1 MLTILLLL
9 FNTISYVYPKHIPH
23 PDMEDLKHVYPE
35 MRDLTFW
42 NDFQD
47 MHAHHHFLNNLVR
60 DSRGLAKLEVIGKSF
75 EGMPLR
81 VLKICGERCGD
92 KPVIWVDGGIHGREW
107 TSPAAVTF
115 LAKNLIHNPR
125 YWELR
130 YEFDWLIMPVLNPD
144 GYLWSHKVNRQW
156 RKNRRR
162 DKSNAKCKD
171 KVGDAN
177 GPGVDL
183 NRNWNWLPHEEH
195 ERGVCDSGYPGPHGF
210 SEPETKAVRDYLMKF
225 KGKIAIYNSVHTAGQ
240 KFVIPWGHTDEKWE
254 HDWAVRAVL
263 RAGIDAMGPV
273 GKQWKMGNVREMY
286 GMLVVG
292 GSVNWAAAKLKAKF
306 PFVTELVDKEKYK
319 RDVPKELLLNEVT
332 TFVKFMK
339 AAAEQA
345 LRLIADETMPSDPF
359 PGK

>member
-1 MLTILLLL
+1 MLTQLL
-9 FNTISYVYPKHIPH
+9 FLLNTVSCGLSKVMEFPKFNPGNFWK
-23 PDMEDLKHVYPE
+23 DF
-35 MRDLTFW
+35 RDYR
-42 NDFQD
+42 
-47 MHAHHHFLNNLVR
+47 AHHKFLDNLVKHSNGR
-60 DSRGLAKLEVIGKSF
+60 AEVEVIGKSF
-75 EGMPLR
+75 EGRPLR
-81 VLKICGERCGD
+81 VLKICSGRCGD

-115 LAKNLIHNPR
+115 LAKNLVDNIR
-125 YWELR
+125 YMGIAHK
-130 YEFDWLIMPVLNPD
+130 FDWLIMPILNPD
-144 GYLWSHKVNRQW
+144 GYKYSHDVNRQW

-195 ERGVCDSGYPGPHGF
+195 EKGVCDSGYPGPHGF
-210 SEPETKAVRDYLMKF
+210 SEPETKAVRDYLMKY

-240 KFVIPWGHTDEKWE
+240 KFVIPWGHTDDKWE
-254 HDWAVRAVL
+254 HDAEVRAVL
-263 RAGIDAMGPV
+263 EAGIEAMGPV
-273 GKQWKMGNVREMY
+273 GRRWKMGNVREMY

-306 PFVTELVDKEKYK
+306 PFVTELVNKVKYQ
-319 RDVPKELLLNEVT
+319 RDVPKELLLTEVT

-339 AAAEQA
+339 AAAVKAFKMLQYYEY
-345 LRLIADETMPSDPF
+345 
-359 PGK
+359 